1 VTVAALD
8 VFLNSL
14 DFIVDRRELIL
25 DKTWEHVQLSAVALA
40 VSIALG
46 VPVGVVL
53 GHLHRGS
60 FLAVNLANVGRA
72 LPTLVVI
79 AVGVAFLGIG
89 FANQVVA
96 LVVLGVPPI
105 LTNAYVAVDEVE
117 PDAVEAAR
125 GMGMTPSQ
133 VLRRIELPLALP
145 LLFAGIRTAAVFI
158 VATATIAAIAGG
170 GGLGEILVNQASYRV
185 EGLVGAAICVSLLAL
200 AADAGLGLVQ
210 RALTPRGLKEEVP
223 AFEPDVRS
231 VV

>member
-1 VTVAALD
+1 VTLATLD
-8 VFLNSL
+8 VFLHSL
-14 DFIVDRRELIL
+14 EFIVDRRELIL

-40 VSIALG
+40 VSIAIA
-46 VPVGVVL
+46 VPIGVVL

-79 AVGVAFLGIG
+79 ALGVAFLGIG

-125 GMGMTPSQ
+125 GMGMTPLQ
-133 VLRRIELPLALP
+133 VLRRVELPLALP

-200 AADAGLGLVQ
+200 AADAGIGLVQ
-210 RALTPRGLKEEVP
+210 RALTPRGLKRETS
-223 AFEPDVRS
+223 AFEPDVRP